1 MWIENIF
8 WYYFNIV
15 SGLRSCTVS
24 TGSFPGVKWPER
36 GAVHAPPSSA
46 EVADVLELY
55 LLPSML
61 RISRSWGDLYLLPRA
76 YIGFC
81 NIIPVAT
88 GRSCEKF
95 AKEVTGSSDEPTE
108 NTYIYIYIYI

>member
-24 TGSFPGVKWPER
+24 IGSFPGVKWPER
-36 GAVHAPPSSA
+36 GVDHAPPSST

-61 RISRSWGDLYLLPRA
+61 RISRSWSELYHLPRA

-81 NIIPVAT
+81 NIVLVAT
-88 GRSCEKF
+88 GRPYNKF
-95 AKEVTGSSDEPTE
+95 PKEVTGTPDEPTE
-108 NTYIYIYIYI
+108 NTYIYLTFVT